1 MALKTCI
8 TNYSFNRSLR
18 GGQMDVEGFCD
29 FCGKAGFDGVDLMV
43 YYWKD
48 KDAEMDALPGW
59 LERNHL
65 TLVGYGVGTN
75 FMTHDADQIAEMK
88 EVVRSGIAD
97 AVRIGSKMV
106 RVFGGHSLEGF
117 TTGSAVLHL
126 AECFKD
132 VVKLAEDE
140 GVVLTVENH
149 GGFPATAA
157 EVIEVIKAIDSP
169 SFASL
174 LDTGNFLG
182 AGADPLEEAKKLVP
196 YVKHVHV
203 KDMLKFPLDSE
214 EGHKPQRADY
224 KIRTTTVGT
233 GIVPNGE
240 IFKVLVAGGY
250 DGYVSLEAEGPAT
263 DNEAERA
270 LAGLAH
276 MRECIAA
283 VG

>member
-1 MALKTCI
+1 MALKSCI

-43 YYWKD
+43 YYWQD
-48 KDAEMDALPGW
+48 KDAEMAKLPEW

-75 FMTHDADQIAEMK
+75 FMTHDAGEIAKMQEI
-88 EVVRSGIAD
+88 VRSGIAD
-97 AVRIGSKMV
+97 AARIGAGMV

-126 AECFKD
+126 AECFAE
-132 VVKLAEDE
+132 VVKLAEDK
-140 GVVLTVENH
+140 GIVLTVENH

-169 SFASL
+169 AFASL

-182 AGADPLEEAKKLVP
+182 AGADPLAETKKLVP
-196 YVKHVHV
+196 YVRHVHV
-203 KDMLKFPLDSE
+203 KDMLKFPVDSDR
-214 EGHKPQRADY
+214 GHKPKRADY
-224 KIRTTTVGT
+224 RIQATTVGT

-250 DGYVSLEAEGPAT
+250 DGYVSLEAEGPET
-263 DNEAERA
+263 DDEAERA

-276 MRECIAA
+276 IRECIAA
-283 VG
+283 V